1 MYIKTTGLVL
11 RETQYKE
18 SSRIL
23 TVLTSTEGKLT
34 VSARGAKRRNS
45 KTAASAQL
53 LAYSD
58 MTLFSERGHYTLTE
72 SRSIELFEG
81 LREDVE
87 RLSLGAYFAELL
99 ETLSDEDMPNPEM
112 LSLGLNGLFALSEG
126 KHDMELVKAAFELRL
141 MCIAGFEPL
150 IGACPVCGRPD
161 MEHPVFN
168 LMGGVVHCGSCA
180 APGEGKSVR
189 LGAGTLD
196 AMRHIISVDVKRLYS
211 FSVGDATKKQL
222 CHVAEDYLLAQLG
235 TSFRTLDFYH
245 SLGRFTEMPNNKC

>member
-11 RETQYKE
+11 RETAYKE

-34 VSARGAKRRNS
+34 VSARGAKRKGS
-45 KTAASAQL
+45 KTAASVQL

-72 SRSIELFEG
+72 ARSIELFEG

-99 ETLSDEDMPNPEM
+99 ENLSDEDMPNPEM
-112 LSLGLNGLFALSEG
+112 LSLGLNALFALSEG
-126 KHDMELVKAAFELRL
+126 RHDMELIKAAFELRL

-150 IGACPVCGRPD
+150 IGSCPVCGRAD
-161 MEHPVFN
+161 IEHPVFN
-168 LMGGVVHCGSCA
+168 LMGGIVHCSTCA
-180 APGEGKSVR
+180 SQGEGRSVR

-196 AMRHIISVDVKRLYS
+196 AMRHIVSVDVKRLYS

-222 CHVAEDYLLAQLG
+222 CHVCEEYLLAQLG

-245 SLGRFTEMPNNKC
+245 SLVKYIQ